1 MYCALVQWETYN
13 QDIALIFAIVRS
25 RKVTKYVSTSWV
37 LNKGSIFYIRYYHL
51 LSIRCNKVKMYLF
64 TPATLHLG
72 FNKKNAVIR
81 EVRLLM

>member
-37 LNKGSIFYIRYYHL
+37 LNKGSIFYIVNSDFIFYCL
-51 LSIRCNKVKMYLF
+51 PIIDV
-64 TPATLHLG
+64 
-72 FNKKNAVIR
+72 
-81 EVRLLM
+81 